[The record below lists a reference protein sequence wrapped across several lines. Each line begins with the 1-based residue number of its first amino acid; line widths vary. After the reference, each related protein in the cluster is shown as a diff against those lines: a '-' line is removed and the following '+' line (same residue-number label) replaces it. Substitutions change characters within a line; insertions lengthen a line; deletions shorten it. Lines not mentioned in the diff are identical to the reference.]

1 MLIRPPMPE
10 ASVILQDTSGRTY
23 TPIRKFGDSRL
34 PVDDWADD
42 QHSLA
47 RLYSPEG
54 KLLLPA
60 GNGMFKVEDSDE
72 ILVVVQR

>member
-1 MLIRPPMPE
+1 M
-10 ASVILQDTSGRTY
+10 ILQDTSGRTY
-23 TPIRKFGDSRL
+23 TPLRKFGDSRL
-34 PVDDWADD
+34 PADDWTED

-54 KLLLPA
+54 KLLVPT
-60 GNGMFKVEDSDE
+60 GSGMFKVEDTDE